1 MAESKNNVLTHGLRG
16 KVGGMLVFRQ
26 MNGKTFVST
35 VPEKS
40 DEVSEKQKTQR
51 RKFRNATIY
60 GKSAL
65 ENPENREIYEAA
77 AAKKGRTPFIAAVAD
92 FLNAPEIEL
101 IDLSDYTGQ
110 PGDIIKV
117 EAHDDTL
124 VKEVHVS
131 IINADGSTVE
141 EGQATLDASGYV
153 WTYTAQQ
160 NNDNLDGNKI
170 VVSVSDLPGNVTTE
184 EAMNDE

>member
-26 MNGKTFVST
+26 MHGKTFVST
-35 VPEKS
+35 VSEKPE
-40 DEVSEKQKTQR
+40 EVSEKQKLQR

-60 GKSAL
+60 GKSSL
-65 ENPENREIYEAA
+65 EIPESKEIYEAA

-101 IDLSDYTGQ
+101 IDLSNYTGQ
-110 PGDIIKV
+110 PGDIIKI

-131 IINADGSTVE
+131 IINSDGSTIE
-141 EGQATLDASGYV
+141 EGYALPDASGYV

-160 NNDNLDGNKI
+160 NNDNFDGNKI

-184 EAMNDE
+184 EVKN

>member
-1 MAESKNNVLTHGLRG
+1 MAESKNNVLTHGLSG
-16 KVGGMLVFRQ
+16 KVGGIMVFRQ
-26 MNGKTFVST
+26 IRGKTFVST

-40 DEVSEKQKTQR
+40 DEVSEKQKVQR
-51 RKFRNATIY
+51 RRFRNATIY

-65 ENPENREIYEAA
+65 EIPECKEIYEAA

-101 IDLSDYTGQ
+101 IDLSDYAGQ
-110 PGDIIKV
+110 QGDIIKI
-117 EAHDDTL
+117 EAYDDTL

-141 EGQATLDASGYV
+141 EGQAVPDASGNV

-160 NNDNLDGNKI
+160 NNDDLGGNKI

-184 EAMNDE
+184 EVKN